1 MTEELTFATICTA
14 TCNAAAFG
22 IDRSRT
28 LKCDGRLTQL
38 SSSARHAEH
47 ALLERF
53 RLFGADLEHYTR
65 RSVGG
70 VMFQV

>member
-1 MTEELTFATICTA
+1 MLSGSFA
-14 TCNAAAFG
+14 
-22 IDRSRT
+22 
-28 LKCDGRLTQL
+28 QL
-38 SSSARHAEH
+38 CSSARLPEH